1 MGYTKAVAFIL
12 TKNNEFLAER
22 RRTDKEA
29 YPGMLAVPGGRME
42 PGEIAED
49 TLVREMMEELSVSP
63 VEFEYLCSLE
73 DPDVY
78 DGLTIHYYHV
88 MKWEGELSAGE
99 AEELIWVD
107 LQDHGRIEVEI
118 DREAVA
124 LLMPMHG

>member
-1 MGYTKAVAFIL
+1 MPHTEAVAFVL
-12 TKNNEFLAER
+12 TNDNKFLAEK

-42 PGEIAED
+42 PGERMED
-49 TLVREMMEELSVSP
+49 TLIREMKEELSVSP
-63 VEFEYLCSLE
+63 TEFEYFCSLD

-78 DGLTIHYYHV
+78 GGLTIHYYHV
-88 MKWEGELSAGE
+88 RKWEGRISAGE

-107 LQDHGRIEVEI
+107 LEDRGRIEVDI

-124 LLMPMHG
+124 ILIRSQG